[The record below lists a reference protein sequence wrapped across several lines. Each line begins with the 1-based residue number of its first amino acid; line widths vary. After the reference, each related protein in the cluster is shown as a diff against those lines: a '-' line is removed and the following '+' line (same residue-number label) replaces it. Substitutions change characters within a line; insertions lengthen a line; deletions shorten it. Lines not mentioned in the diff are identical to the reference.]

1 MFWLISRLQAP
12 EEELCQVSTK
22 ERQRYSPIPLSL
34 PTGNFLNPLP
44 LRVRAKTLVSSRGG
58 GRSAMAT
65 SEHSTAP
72 RSSPAGQ
79 HGYTGVGASQYGRL
93 SQVQVS
99 PAKKSGDKR
108 MERRGRG
115 GGETLHFYPHS
126 HERQMCT
133 QISCDPRNVQC
144 GVSPFNSYLCHCSC
158 TARLKL
164 KIAFDKRVGFGSL

>member
-1 MFWLISRLQAP
+1 MNLNLYLYLYLHSQGNEVPEKAREGRECNLFWLISRLQAP
-12 EEELCQVSTK
+12 EEEHCQVSTK

-108 MERRGRG
+108 MGRREREG
-115 GGETLHFYPHS
+115 GGDITFL
-126 HERQMCT
+126 
-133 QISCDPRNVQC
+133 
-144 GVSPFNSYLCHCSC
+144 SPFP
-158 TARLKL
+158 
-164 KIAFDKRVGFGSL
+164 

>member
-108 MERRGRG
+108 MGRRGRG
-115 GGETLHFYPHS
+115 GVGGRHYISIPIPMRGRCALRYPVIRVTSNVEFLHSTLIFA
-126 HERQMCT
+126 
-133 QISCDPRNVQC
+133 
-144 GVSPFNSYLCHCSC
+144 
-158 TARLKL
+158 TAVARH
-164 KIAFDKRVGFGSL
+164 G